1 MSQFSTVS
9 SVLGSTTSNVT
20 YNFTTEADH
29 SEAVEQQEHNHPYH
43 ILFIFGSCGFG
54 AVLRILLRKWAT
66 FVGDWKW
73 GSLMKLPYTVFL
85 LIIGMVVAAIGV
97 QYPEE
102 IQPYLIREMD
112 PELFLHV
119 FLPVVIFES
128 AYVIDH
134 HVFWRSIGHVSL
146 LSVPGLLMAT
156 ILTALLSLC
165 IPEIANIG
173 NFEVKVYV
181 CLIFGSIISA
191 TDPVAVVALL
201 KDLGGQKYLG
211 TIIEGEALLND
222 GAAIVVFKIFL
233 ELLKSMTP
241 YFDSLSTWSTILLV
255 VQQSLLGPLIGWL
268 VARIGSFILQKI
280 YNDALAEITVTLSLT
295 YITFYVGEVCKT
307 SGVLAVVT
315 LGLALDRAS
324 ITPQVDHF
332 LHRFWEMLAY
342 LANTLIFVIVGI
354 IIINHMEEITFLDV
368 GHLLILYIGTTI
380 IRAVSIFCFFPAM
393 QRLGID
399 LNWRHV
405 LVMTWGGLRGAVGLT
420 LAIYLNSYIG
430 ALQPYGTSFGSV
442 NHEHHKRS
450 IDDDHHDDGHDDGLD
465 DLDPTKDVE
474 FDKIFQKILMHTGG
488 IVFLTLFINA
498 STIEA
503 VLKKLGMLDITNA
516 QQVSMLN
523 AVNRIQN
530 DLKRSVGVLK
540 YDRFLADAKWSM
552 VEEMTMVEYPYKDLP
567 TAGAVAAGG
576 SVSLKDDGTEGK
588 QLQIYSSMDNTFKDL
603 LEEARLRMITAL
615 KMSYGKQY
623 STGMLTDQ
631 EARVLIAAADTA
643 ADKPGEFIDINVIRK
658 SWEVTGILPYIKGKL
673 EDWMYSRKT
682 NSLVPPRNRQLRKI
696 FRLVTGDKFEIMMQC
711 IIIIN
716 IVPIILDFIVD
727 ETWENVDSW
736 WLALQLTNGVFILI
750 YCAEVGL
757 KLAGLGNK
765 QYIKSRWN
773 QFDVLI
779 LIICFVE
786 LIIDFVLVSGG
797 NTGNLVKTVKTT
809 KVIKFGKVTKTIRM
823 LRATRLLRLSK
834 TIMPRMVDFINK
846 LINKKLSFGY
856 NVGKGFITAEEEVNK
871 LIISISENSKIQ
883 AKLMEASDKNR
894 LEVTREMG
902 LLQRD
907 HPGIAISV
915 KTKNA
920 VRTILNHSR
929 DAIHQLCAGGVLDE
943 NEMQLLERGI
953 EIKLKRQT
961 DFPSTV
967 APPPPEDLLENVFW
981 IKGNNDLLDYVKLNA
996 VCMDY
1001 DYGDIIMQEDDLV
1014 DGIHIIVYG
1023 MIKLYGSLHGHIQHL
1038 RLGSESHK
1046 PIKLGS
1052 SQDPETE
1059 KGEEEEDFLGSGNI
1073 IGEIG
1078 LLTKC
1083 NRTCTITC
1091 ETAVQTYFIST
1102 EDMEKAF
1109 IQFPDLKQTMWKVV
1123 AIRIS
1128 APLFLENLEYQGFG
1142 LEQIHLH
1149 LSMGYIK
1156 EITPA
1161 NPSIHFTDS
1170 IVEIALIHGS
1180 VKPIHAEEIDAPF
1193 LFLPEY
1199 KSLKLGDCDF
1209 AILLII
1215 PRDERALDYV
1225 DSGIRMRHRP
1235 SRQPSIGMVPALL
1248 SPREL

>member
-9 SVLGSTTSNVT
+9 SVLGLTTSNLT
-20 YNFTTEADH
+20 YTTEEDH

-97 QYPEE
+97 QYPEISKE
-102 IQPYLIREMD
+102 IQPCLIREMD

-156 ILTALLSLC
+156 VLTAFLSLC
-165 IPEIANIG
+165 IPEVANIG

-181 CLIFGSIISA
+181 ALIFGSIISA

-241 YFDSLSTWSTILLV
+241 YFDSLTSTIPWSTILLV

-268 VARIGSFILQKI
+268 VARTGSFILQKI

-295 YITFYVGEVCKT
+295 YITFYVGEVLQCKT

-430 ALQPYGTSFGSV
+430 NYL
-442 NHEHHKRS
+442 
-450 IDDDHHDDGHDDGLD
+450 
-465 DLDPTKDVE
+465 
-474 FDKIFQKILMHTGG
+474 IFQKILMHTGG

-567 TAGAVAAGG
+567 TNNNAKSDA
-576 SVSLKDDGTEGK
+576 LKMMERK
-588 QLQIYSSMDNTFKDL
+588 RSSCSIKGFKFYVINSAMDSTYKDL

-643 ADKPGEFIDINVIRK
+643 ADKPGEFINISVIRK
-658 SWEVTGILPYIKGKL
+658 SWEVTGILPHIKGKL

-696 FRLVTGDKFEIMMQC
+696 FRLVTGAKFEIMMQC

-716 IVPIILDFIVD
+716 IVPIVLDFMVD

-736 WLALQLTNGVFILI
+736 WLALQVNKSKQSFHSNIKPLVSLTNGVFILI

-797 NTGNLVKTVKTT
+797 NTGNLVKTVN
-809 KVIKFGKVTKTIRM
+809 KVTKTIRM

-871 LIISISENSKIQ
+871 LIVSISENSKIQ

-920 VRTILNHSR
+920 VSTILNHSR

-981 IKGNNDLLDYVKLNA
+981 IKDNNDLLDYVKLNA

-1038 RLGSESHK
+1038 RLGSENHK
-1046 PIKLGS
+1046 PIEIGS
-1052 SQDPETE
+1052 R

-1161 NPSIHFTDS
+1161 NPLIHFTDS

-1180 VKPIHAEEIDAPF
+1180 MKPIGTEEINAPF
-1193 LFLPEY
+1193 LF
-1199 KSLKLGDCDF
+1199 
-1209 AILLII
+1209 
-1215 PRDERALDYV
+1215 
-1225 DSGIRMRHRP
+1225 
-1235 SRQPSIGMVPALL
+1235 
-1248 SPREL
+1248 